1 MPESDK
7 LNPGDAEELPSSPT
21 PKKAMFSG
29 CKLAI
34 VKICLILFVV
44 LFSIST
50 AYEFLTLMSG
60 ILILVPFGP
69 FVAWQVFWCT
79 VWEYFDKKS
88 LNLIQL
94 CAKASDMVGPKLK
107 GLVRHPKDGF
117 VIILLVYLGVFMPAL
132 FFYELNLSLTA
143 GFNYK
148 RCLAFNLF
156 RIGPMYANFMWV
168 YVMCHKEGHAIN
180 GSLLKRGIMDKL
192 FGSMFNHWVGMF
204 HGVIPG
210 VFTISHIHN
219 HHKYDNDENDVYST
233 AYRPRDEFT
242 SWVRYVPEWMAYATN
257 ASSLVFFIQQK
268 EWKRVVGTML
278 STMYYCAFVGLI
290 WHFSPMFCFWYLVYP
305 LIEGNILLS
314 VVNYTWHAFIDP
326 EDPSNDY
333 VNSTTVVDGMN
344 FCLKEEYH
352 VVHHQYAGVHWSKH
366 RALFEKH
373 LPEYKKAKASIFYG
387 ENLFVIFGCIVAKD
401 YTKLA
406 ELYYEPGNMTKTE
419 LADMMKARLR
429 CAGRSVAKMVGRSA
443 KSKASSEK
451 FMSKEIK
458 SN

>member
-1 MPESDK
+1 MCTRKRSKSPSRAPKNAKAPSNSKSSTSSMPESDK
-7 LNPGDAEELPSSPT
+7 LNP
-21 PKKAMFSG
+21 
-29 CKLAI
+29 
-34 VKICLILFVV
+34 
-44 LFSIST
+44 

-79 VWEYFDKKS
+79 VWEFVDKKS

-94 CAKASDMVGPKLK
+94 CAKASDVVGPKLK

-333 VNSTTVVDGMN
+333 VNSTTV
-344 FCLKEEYH
+344 
-352 VVHHQYAGVHWSKH
+352 YAGVHWSKH
-366 RALFEKH
+366 RALYEKH

-443 KSKASSEK
+443 KSVASSKK